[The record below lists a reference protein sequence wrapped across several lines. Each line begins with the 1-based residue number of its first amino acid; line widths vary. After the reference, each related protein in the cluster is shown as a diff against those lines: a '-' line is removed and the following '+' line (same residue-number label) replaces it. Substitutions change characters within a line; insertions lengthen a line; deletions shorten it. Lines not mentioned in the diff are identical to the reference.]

1 MTMYIPDNDNVP
13 ADDRTLNI
21 AYDFDAT
28 TTERNPYKT
37 NTRFKKDSNGVWQA
51 MPAERDEPK
60 PKRKSTP
67 EERKAARINVATR
80 TAEERKGM
88 GKLIKIIRKR
98 QDIGDPSVVQ
108 SRGEDFPLL
117 ETLRRDN
124 MHHHIKLVR
133 DYRALVALCEAEPL
147 KGLDYSKADGGETVR
162 ESIGLTGPIDIDQA
176 ASTGWKVIADGEIKY
191 SSKLKKSKGTY
202 SLPSKR
208 KGAALVKESGET
220 NAPKTESLHVKL
232 TDEVLIAHIDAK
244 PILAELRAALGPLLE
259 PFEDAVLGARTF
271 THIGRNEGFSVK
283 PDVAGK
289 ALVARAISALQGAW
303 HDIAV
308 RERKLEQMAE
318 RNLKRKRAYVAA
330 NDNSRITKAA

>member
-1 MTMYIPDNDNVP
+1 MIMYIPENDNVP
-13 ADDRTLNI
+13 VDDRSLNT

-37 NTRFKKDSNGVWQA
+37 ITRFKKDDAGIWQA

-67 EERKAARINVATR
+67 DERNAARHRVAER
-80 TAEERKGM
+80 QAEELKAM
-88 GKLIKIIRKR
+88 SKITKVIRKR

-147 KGLDYSKADGGETVR
+147 KGLDYSKSDGGETVR
-162 ESIGLTGPIDIDQA
+162 ETLKLTPEADIDRAA
-176 ASTGWKVIADGEIKY
+176 ASKWKDIPDGEIRY
-191 SSKLKKSKGTY
+191 SSKLKKSKGAY
-202 SLPSKR
+202 SLPAKR

-220 NAPKTESLHVKL
+220 SAPKTDSLHVKL

-244 PILAELRAALGPLLE
+244 PILSELRSALGPLLE
-259 PFEDAVLGARTF
+259 PFEDAVLGARSF
-271 THIGRNEGFSVK
+271 TQIGKQEGVVYK
-283 PDVAGK
+283 PDIVGRT
-289 ALVARAISALQGAW
+289 LVMRAMSALQGAW
-303 HDIAV
+303 HDLVV
-308 RERKLEQMAE
+308 RERKLEKAAS
-318 RNLKRKRAYVAA
+318 RNLRQKYTAA
-330 NDNSRITKAA
+330 NDNMRLTKAA